1 MIEIGRT
8 ILSQDIFSEFFVCD
22 LLKCKGAC
30 CVEGD
35 SGAPL
40 TTEEAKTIERDYP
53 AFEKYLPE
61 NHREEIK
68 KQGFSMIDSDGDLV
82 TPLVNKRQCA
92 YSFYDDNGILK
103 CSIEKAFFEGKTSF
117 RKPVS
122 CHLFPIRITEYKRF
136 DAVNYQDLEICKP
149 GRECGRANRAKLYQ
163 FLKEPLIR
171 KYGEEWYKEVEAA
184 GEYLEEQKKKRLG

>member
-8 ILSQDIFSEFFVCD
+8 ILSQAIFDQHFVCD

-40 TTEEAKTIERDYP
+40 TPEEANIIEKEYP
-53 AFEKYLPE
+53 NFEKYLPE
-61 NHREEIK
+61 HHKKEIQ
-68 KQGFSMIDSDGDLV
+68 KQGFSMIDEDGDLV

-92 YSFYDDNGILK
+92 YSFHDENGILK
-103 CSIEKAFFEGKTSF
+103 CSIEKAFFEGKSQF

-136 DAVNYQDLEICKP
+136 DAINYQELDICKP
-149 GRECGRANRAKLYQ
+149 GRECGKSQKVKLYR

-171 KYGEEWYKEVEAA
+171 KYGEEWYKEVEIA
-184 GEYLEEQKKKRLG
+184 GEYFEEQKIKRLG

>member
-1 MIEIGRT
+1 M
-8 ILSQDIFSEFFVCD
+8 
-22 LLKCKGAC
+22 
-30 CVEGD
+30 EGD

-40 TTEEAKTIERDYP
+40 TPEEAETIKNEFL
-53 AFEKYLPE
+53 AFENYLPE
-61 NHREEIK
+61 HHKQEIQN
-68 KQGFSMIDSDGDLV
+68 QGFSMIDEDGDLV

-92 YSFYDDNGILK
+92 YSFYDENGILK
-103 CSIEKAFFEGKTSF
+103 CSIEKAFFAGKTRF

-136 DAVNYQDLEICKP
+136 DAVNYQELDICKP
-149 GRECGRANRAKLYQ
+149 GRECGNSQKVKLYR

-171 KYGEEWYKEVEAA
+171 KYGEEWYKEVEIA